1 MKRIVIKILILS
13 LLIGSPA
20 LAQTLNLFRLSDL
33 EEAKSAYLENGKYE
47 KEINSLISLADEAMK
62 VKFYSITKYKAPKAE
77 GATINDYISDSPYWW
92 PVEDEPD
99 APYIRKDGERNPDRF
114 MDHKAEVAKFY
125 KGVFA
130 LVFAS
135 YFTGN
140 TEYAE
145 KANSLLK
152 VWFIDEATKMN
163 PNFKFSQ
170 LIRNR
175 TKLRGVG
182 IIDGRRFATLTEAI
196 ILLHQSGQLNNE
208 VFKGIKNWYSELLT
222 WLTTSYQGLDEKDR
236 GNNHGTWWSFQ
247 VAAASNLL
255 QDMKQME
262 MLDSYSKHYLLDNQI
277 DENARQPM
285 EEERTRSLSYSAF
298 NVTAHTYLNSVLL
311 KNKIDNWNY
320 VNENNATLINVV
332 EYLLPFVQEPSSW
345 EIEQI
350 AQMNNSDPLFLGFA
364 GLHIDNKK
372 YLEIYNE
379 LSRFDESSLNKP
391 TFDPIQI
398 VLDLVVKLNLGKNEN

>member
-208 VFKGIKNWYSELLT
+208 VFEGIKNWYSELLT